1 MESNFRILDFAEK
14 DLSLPTPLNN
24 NNDEFEIE
32 FKPLIRFSEKNK
44 VINVQIE
51 VSYIENEHIILN
63 YGVAISFKQIKDDD
77 SIVLTD
83 KDVLKH
89 LIDVSLGFV
98 RGAMATYTKNTPF
111 KKYILPLVNPENLLN
126 KSTLIDIDKR

>member
-14 DLSLPTPLNN
+14 NLSLPTPLNN

-63 YGVAISFKQIKDDD
+63 YGVAISFKQIKEDD

>member
-63 YGVAISFKQIKDDD
+63 YGVAISFKQIKEDD

>member
-14 DLSLPTPLNN
+14 DLSLPTPLN

-63 YGVAISFKQIKDDD
+63 YGVAISFKQIKEDD

>member
-63 YGVAISFKQIKDDD
+63 YGVEISFKQIKEDD

>member
-14 DLSLPTPLNN
+14 NLSLPTPLNN

-63 YGVAISFKQIKDDD
+63 YGVAISFKQIKEDD

-98 RGAMATYTKNTPF
+98 
-111 KKYILPLVNPENLLN
+111 
-126 KSTLIDIDKR
+126 